1 MTISD
6 LEEYVLS
13 LCPYRPLC
21 LNSIFEA
28 DNESS
33 IMLKDNYE
41 STGITM
47 SKILHI
53 FSKSNPRP
61 LAVRGSLSKFV
72 NMEIVELFS
81 TKNDSNLFAFER
93 ETETNFVHK
102 KAVESIVANC
112 KELLDQKQKEDPT
125 WNVIS
130 YQEFT
135 ELGVL
140 KNQSSL

>member
-1 MTISD
+1 MGILVLDKGVLEQCFNFDSILFSEERKRLSFTISD

-41 STGITM
+41 STGITK
-47 SKILHI
+47 SC
-53 FSKSNPRP
+53 FKSNH
-61 LAVRGSLSKFV
+61 AVRGSLSKFI
-72 NMEIVELFS
+72 NMEIVELFNDNFS

-93 ETETNFVHK
+93 ETETKFRPQEGCREH
-102 KAVESIVANC
+102 NC
-112 KELLDQKQKEDPT
+112 EL
-125 WNVIS
+125 
-130 YQEFT
+130 
-135 ELGVL
+135 
-140 KNQSSL
+140 